1 MKYGCVIIADIH
13 HSMLE
18 GIRGLLD
25 SVFETTIMVASIESL
40 REATT
45 KLKPDL
51 VIMDMSMPA
60 SGARSVVRE
69 FIDYCPGIKVIVMSV
84 YDEQGVAENIIG
96 SGALGFVLKR
106 QTVTDLIPA
115 VEEVMRGQTYISQ
128 IMKKA
133 NSS

>member
-1 MKYGCVIIADIH
+1 
-13 HSMLE
+13 
-18 GIRGLLD
+18 
-25 SVFETTIMVASIESL
+25 
-40 REATT
+40 
-45 KLKPDL
+45 
-51 VIMDMSMPA
+51 
-60 SGARSVVRE
+60 
-69 FIDYCPGIKVIVMSV
+69 VIVMSV
-84 YDEQGVAENIIG
+84 YDEQSVAENIIG